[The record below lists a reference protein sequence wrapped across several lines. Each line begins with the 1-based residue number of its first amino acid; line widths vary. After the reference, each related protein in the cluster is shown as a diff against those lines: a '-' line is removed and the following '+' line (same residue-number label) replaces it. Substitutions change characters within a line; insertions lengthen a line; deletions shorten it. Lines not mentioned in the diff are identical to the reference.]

1 MLSSC
6 THAATFSWGM
16 DEATGDAKDLKI
28 ARHSYKCCINK
39 HPGWTKA
46 GALQQS
52 CAAVATDACKAIKAD
67 DAVCQAADKTKK
79 SFFTE
84 GYTYTAC
91 NDKYSDDCRASLT
104 CDTAG
109 GFTGYPDLAC
119 QTGTSS
125 YIFTAVTY

>member
-1 MLSSC
+1 
-6 THAATFSWGM
+6 M
-16 DEATGDAKDLKI
+16 DEATGDAKTLKI
-28 ARHSYKCCINK
+28 DRHQYKCCIDK
-39 HPGWTKA
+39 HPGWTTTGK
-46 GALQQS
+46 LQQS